1 MRGRAEHGL
10 QESLERELWGGLT
23 RFREMDRAGEMWG
36 RPYQTPLTCGALRPP
51 HFLRC
56 EGQAS
61 APASLCGKAQTF
73 WKTAA

>member
-10 QESLERELWGGLT
+10 WVSLERELWGGST

-36 RPYQTPLTCGALRPP
+36 RPYQTPLTCGDLRPP
-51 HFLRC
+51 HSLRC

-73 WKTAA
+73 QKTAA